1 MREGGGETVGSEG
14 REERTDVVGRIGS
27 YLGSA
32 FSTKWNLLFVGGGVA
47 AALISGFPG
56 VVLPL
61 VAAGEIYYL
70 ASMVASDRFRSAIDA
85 REAKARRAERMV
97 GSRQAF
103 ERIRESLTPEL
114 RQRFDRLQSHCERLV
129 DLAAG
134 LRGGVDQGSLE
145 SLDRLLWG
153 HLRMIRGAQS
163 VSDFLE
169 HTDEAAIRQ
178 RIAILEK
185 RLASLP
191 ADAVKSAELRA
202 VLDDDLRTTRER
214 LANID
219 EAQRK
224 LGVIVAEVERLES
237 KIAALAEGAV
247 ARRDVG
253 DLAKRVDEVAE
264 GMRRT
269 DETMRQIQ
277 LPPELDELEDP
288 PPLLREEA

>member
-1 MREGGGETVGSEG
+1 M
-14 REERTDVVGRIGS
+14 
-27 YLGSA
+27 
-32 FSTKWNLLFVGGGVA
+32 
-47 AALISGFPG
+47 
-56 VVLPL
+56 

-85 REAKARRAERMV
+85 REAKARRTERMV

-103 ERIRESLTPEL
+103 ERIRESLTPAV
-114 RQRFDRLQSHCERLV
+114 RQRFDDLQAHCERLV
-129 DLAAG
+129 DLASG

-163 VSDFLE
+163 LSDFLA
-169 HTDEAAIRQ
+169 HTDEAEIRQ
-178 RIAILEK
+178 RIASLEK
-185 RLASLP
+185 RLAALP
-191 ADAVKSAELRA
+191 GDAVKSAELRT

-224 LGVIVAEVERLES
+224 LGVIIAEVDRLES

-247 ARRDVG
+247 TKRDVG

>member
-1 MREGGGETVGSEG
+1 M
-14 REERTDVVGRIGS
+14 DVLGRIGS
-27 YLGSA
+27 YLGAA

-47 AALISGFPG
+47 AALISGFPW

-61 VAAGEIYYL
+61 VAAGEVYYL
-70 ASMVASDRFRSAIDA
+70 ASMLASDRFRSAIDA
-85 REAKARRAERMV
+85 QDAKARRAVRAV

-103 ERIRESLTPEL
+103 ERIRGSLTPEL
-114 RQRFDRLQSHCERLV
+114 RQRFDQLQAHCERLI

-134 LRGGVDQGSLE
+134 LRGGIDTSSLE

-163 VSDFLE
+163 LSDFIG
-169 HTDEAAIRQ
+169 HTDEAGIRQ
-178 RIAILEK
+178 RIASLEK
-185 RLASLP
+185 RLTALP
-191 ADAVKSAELRA
+191 ADATKSAELRA
-202 VLDDDLRTTRER
+202 VLEDDLRTTRER
-214 LANID
+214 LGNID

-277 LPPELDELEDP
+277 LPPELDDLEDP